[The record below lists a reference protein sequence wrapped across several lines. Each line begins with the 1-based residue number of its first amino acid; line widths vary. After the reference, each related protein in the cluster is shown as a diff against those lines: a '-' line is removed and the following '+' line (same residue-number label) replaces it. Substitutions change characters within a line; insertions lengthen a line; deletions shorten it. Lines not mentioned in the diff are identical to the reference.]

1 MIASIINGILV
12 AATAVLLV
20 PVAVFT
26 VQVVAALRRTSPA
39 TLDAENDQRPTT
51 TVLMPAHD
59 EATGIAAAIDSVLPQ
74 LRGHDGLL
82 VVADNCGDR
91 TAAIAAERG
100 AEVVERHD
108 PDRRGKGYALDHGV
122 RHLAAAPPA
131 VVIVVDADCAVAPGG
146 IDLLAR
152 ECARRGR
159 AVQALYL
166 MVAPPGAGLKQR
178 MAEFAWAVRNEL
190 RPLGWQRLGGPCQ
203 LMGTGMAFPWATIAT
218 ASLAT
223 SSIVE
228 DMQLGLDLAAAGSP
242 PSYCAAARVTSS
254 FPAQGAASVAQRTRW
269 EHGHL
274 AMIFSRGLPML
285 GSGIVSANMALVG
298 MALDLCVPPLAVL
311 VLSLLAVGV
320 ASAVLAA
327 IGGSAVPLGLA
338 LGGFVVLAVA
348 VGAAWARV
356 GRRSVSLAELALA
369 PIYALAK
376 IPIYVR
382 LFTARQLRWVRTSRD
397 DGEADAK

>member
-1 MIASIINGILV
+1 MIASLIAGTLV
-12 AATAVLLV
+12 AVTAVLLV

-26 VQVVAALRRTSPA
+26 VQVFAALRRTSP
-39 TLDAENDQRPTT
+39 TRLDAGEHRPTT
-51 TVLMPAHD
+51 AVLMPAHD
-59 EATGIAAAIDSVLPQ
+59 EAMGIAAAIDTVVPQ
-74 LRGHDGLL
+74 LRGGDRLL

-108 PDRRGKGYALDHGV
+108 PGRRGKGYALDHGV

-131 VVIVVDADCAVAPGG
+131 VVIVVDADCAVEPGS

-178 MAEFAWAVRNEL
+178 MAEFAWAVRNQV

-203 LMGTGMAFPWATIAT
+203 LMGTGMAFPWATIAIAPL
-218 ASLAT
+218 ASA
-223 SSIVE
+223 SIVE

-242 PSYCAAARVTSS
+242 PSYCAAARVTSA
-254 FPAQGAASVAQRTRW
+254 FPAQASASVAQRTRW

-274 AMIFSRGLPML
+274 AMIASRGLPML
-285 GSGIVSANMALVG
+285 WSGIASANMALVG
-298 MALDLCVPPLAVL
+298 MALDLCVPPFAAL
-311 VLSLLAVGV
+311 VLSLLGVAV
-320 ASAVLAA
+320 ASAALAA
-327 IGGSAVPLGLA
+327 TGGSAAPLGLA
-338 LGGFVVLAVA
+338 LGGLVVVAVA
-348 VGAAWARV
+348 VAAAWLQV

-382 LFTARQLRWVRTSRD
+382 LFTARQLRWVRTGRD
-397 DGEADAK
+397 DGEG

>member
-1 MIASIINGILV
+1 MIASILSATLV

-26 VQVVAALRRTSPA
+26 VQVVAALRRTSP
-39 TLDAENDQRPTT
+39 TRLDAGEHRPATA
-51 TVLMPAHD
+51 VLMPAHD
-59 EATGIAAAIDSVLPQ
+59 EALGIAAAIDTVLPQ
-74 LRGHDGLL
+74 LRDGDRLL
-82 VVADNCGDR
+82 VVADNCSDR

-100 AEVVERHD
+100 ADVVERHD
-108 PDRRGKGYALDHGV
+108 ADRRGKGYALDHGV

-131 VVIVVDADCAVAPGG
+131 VVIVVDADCAVGPGS

-159 AVQALYL
+159 PVQALYL
-166 MVAPPGAGLKQR
+166 MLAPPGAGLKQR
-178 MAEFAWAVRNEL
+178 MAEFAWAVRNQL

-203 LMGTGMAFPWATIAT
+203 LMGTGMAFPWATIAN
-218 ASLAT
+218 ASLA
-223 SSIVE
+223 SASIVE

-242 PSYCAAARVTSS
+242 PFYCAAARVTSG
-254 FPAQGAASVAQRTRW
+254 FPAQAAASVAQRTRW

-274 AMIFSRGLPML
+274 AMIASRGLPML
-285 GSGIVSANMALVG
+285 GSGIVSADMALVG
-298 MALDLCVPPLAVL
+298 MALDLCVPPLAAL
-311 VLSLLAVGV
+311 VLSLLGVAV

-327 IGGSAVPLGLA
+327 IGGSAAPLGLA
-338 LGGFVVLAVA
+338 LGELVVLALGVA
-348 VGAAWARV
+348 AAWVQV
-356 GRRSVSLAELALA
+356 GRRSVSFGELVLA

-382 LFTARQLRWVRTSRD
+382 LFTARQLRWVRTRRD
-397 DGEADAK
+397 DGQG

>member
-1 MIASIINGILV
+1 MIASIISGTLL

-20 PVAVFT
+20 PVAVFS
-26 VQVVAALRRTSPA
+26 VQVLAALRRTSHA
-39 TLDAENDQRPTT
+39 RLDAGEHRPTAA
-51 TVLMPAHD
+51 VLMPAHD
-59 EATGIAAAIDSVLPQ
+59 EALGIAAAIGTVLPQ
-74 LRGHDGLL
+74 LRKGDKLL
-82 VVADNCGDR
+82 VVADNCSDR

-131 VVIVVDADCAVAPGG
+131 VVIVVDADCAVGAGSV
-146 IDLLAR
+146 DVLVR
-152 ECARRGR
+152 ECVGRGR

-166 MVAPPGAGLKQR
+166 MLAPPGAGLKQR
-178 MAEFAWAVRNEL
+178 MAEFAWAVRNQL

-203 LMGTGMAFPWATIAT
+203 LMGTGMAFPWPTIAS

-223 SSIVE
+223 ASIVE

-242 PSYCAAARVTSS
+242 PSYCAAARVTST
-254 FPAQGAASVAQRTRW
+254 FPAQAAATVAQRTRW

-274 AMIFSRGLPML
+274 AMITSRGLPML
-285 GSGIVSANMALVG
+285 WTGVVSANMALVG
-298 MALDLCVPPLAVL
+298 MALDLCVPPLAAL
-311 VLSLLAVGV
+311 VLSLLGLAV
-320 ASAVLAA
+320 ASAALAA
-327 IGGSAVPLGLA
+327 IGGSAAPLGLA
-338 LGGFVVLAVA
+338 LGGLVVSAVA
-348 VGAAWARV
+348 VAAAWVRV
-356 GRRSVSLAELALA
+356 GRSSVSFTELALA
-369 PIYALAK
+369 PVYALAK

-382 LFTARQLRWVRTSRD
+382 LFTARQLRWVRTGRD

>member
-1 MIASIINGILV
+1 MIAWTVCAILI
-12 AATAVLLV
+12 AATALLLV

-26 VQVVAALRRTSPA
+26 VQVVAALRRTTP
-39 TLDAENDQRPTT
+39 TRLDAGEHRSTAA
-51 TVLMPAHD
+51 VLMPAHD
-59 EATGIAAAIDSVLPQ
+59 EALGIAAAIDTLLPQ
-74 LRGHDGLL
+74 LRGGDRLL
-82 VVADNCGDR
+82 VVADNCSDR

-108 PDRRGKGYALDHGV
+108 PDRRGKGYALDYGI

-131 VVIVVDADCAVAPGG
+131 VVIVVDADCAVRPGS

-152 ECARRGR
+152 ECARRGG

-166 MVAPPGAGLKQR
+166 MQAPPGAGLKQR
-178 MAEFAWAVRNEL
+178 MAEFAWAVRNQL

-223 SSIVE
+223 ASIVE

-242 PSYCAAARVTSS
+242 PSYCATALVTSG
-254 FPAQGAASVAQRTRW
+254 FPAQASASITQRTRW

-274 AMIFSRGLPML
+274 AMIASRGLPML
-285 GSGIVSANMALVG
+285 WSGIVSANMALVG

-311 VLSLLAVGV
+311 VLSLLALVV
-320 ASAVLAA
+320 ASAALAA
-327 IGGSAVPLGLA
+327 FGGSAVPLGLA

-348 VGAAWARV
+348 VTAAWARV
-356 GRRSVSLAELALA
+356 GRRSVSLAELTLA

-382 LFTARQLRWVRTSRD
+382 LFTARQLRWVRTRRD

>member
-1 MIASIINGILV
+1 MIASIISGILV
-12 AATAVLLV
+12 AMAAVLLV

-26 VQVVAALRRTSPA
+26 AQVVAARRSHRRRRGSIRRA
-39 TLDAENDQRPTT
+39 GAPTT
-51 TVLMPAHD
+51 AVLMPAHD
-59 EATGIAAAIDSVLPQ
+59 EAAGIAAAIDTVLPQ
-74 LRGHDGLL
+74 LRGDDRLL
-82 VVADNCGDR
+82 VVADNCSDR
-91 TAAIAAERG
+91 TAAIAAARG

-131 VVIVVDADCAVAPGG
+131 VVIVVDADCAVAPGSV
-146 IDLLAR
+146 DLLAS
-152 ECARRGR
+152 ECMRRR
-159 AVQALYL
+159 RPVQALYL
-166 MVAPPGAGLKQR
+166 MLAPPGAGLKQR
-178 MAEFAWAVRNEL
+178 MAEFAWAVRNQV

-218 ASLAT
+218 ASLA
-223 SSIVE
+223 SASIVE

-242 PSYCAAARVTSS
+242 PSFCAAARVTSG
-254 FPAQGAASVAQRTRW
+254 FPAQASAAVAQRTRW

-274 AMIFSRGLPML
+274 AMIASRGLPML
-285 GSGIVSANMALVG
+285 WSGIVSGNMALVG
-298 MALDLCVPPLAVL
+298 MALDLCVPPLAAL
-311 VLSLLAVGV
+311 VLSLLGVAV

-327 IGGSAVPLGLA
+327 IGGSAAPLVLA
-338 LGGFVVLAVA
+338 LVELVVLAVA
-348 VGAAWARV
+348 VAAAWFQV

-382 LFTARQLRWVRTSRD
+382 LFTARQLRWVRTAATTVR
-397 DGEADAK
+397 ADAE

>member
-1 MIASIINGILV
+1 MITSIISASLV

-26 VQVVAALRRTSPA
+26 LQVVVALRRTSPPRLEAGEHRPA
-39 TLDAENDQRPTT
+39 TA
-51 TVLMPAHD
+51 VLMPAHD
-59 EATGIAAAIDSVLPQ
+59 EAMGIAAAIDTVLPQ
-74 LRGHDGLL
+74 LRGGDRLV
-82 VVADNCGDR
+82 VVADNCSDR
-91 TAAIAAERG
+91 TAVIAAERG
-100 AEVVERHD
+100 AEVVERND
-108 PDRRGKGYALDHGV
+108 ADRRGKGYALDHGV

-131 VVIVVDADCAVAPGG
+131 VVIVVDADCAVGPGS

-166 MVAPPGAGLKQR
+166 MLAPPGAALKQR

-203 LMGTGMAFPWATIAT
+203 LMGTGMAFPWATIVT
-218 ASLAT
+218 ASLA
-223 SSIVE
+223 SASIVE

-242 PSYCAAARVTSS
+242 PSYCAAARVTSG
-254 FPAQGAASVAQRTRW
+254 FPAQAAASVAQRTRW

-274 AMIFSRGLPML
+274 AMIASRGLPML
-285 GSGIVSANMALVG
+285 WSGIVSANMALVA
-298 MALDLCVPPLAVL
+298 MALDLCVPPLAAL
-311 VLSLLAVGV
+311 VLSLLGVAV
-320 ASAVLAA
+320 ASAALAA
-327 IGGSAVPLGLA
+327 IGGSAAPLGLA
-338 LGGFVVLAVA
+338 LGGLVVLAVGVA
-348 VGAAWARV
+348 AAWVQV
-356 GRRSVSLAELALA
+356 GHRSVSFGELALA

-376 IPIYVR
+376 IPIYIR

-397 DGEADAK
+397 DGEG